1 MEKTAPEDD
10 ADSLVMAA
18 VAWAVFVARI
28 TFPGT
33 RIEEEINGF
42 IGQPYGFSG
51 LKGRS

>member
-1 MEKTAPEDD
+1 MVRTAPEDD

-18 VAWAVFVARI
+18 VAWAVFVARR

-33 RIEEEINGF
+33 RIEQERDEL

>member
-1 MEKTAPEDD
+1 MEKTAPEGD